1 MNIGIDLG
9 GSHIALGVVNSEG
22 KILKKYD
29 NEIKEKER
37 ENIKKFIETFIIEK
51 YNECKIEYNI
61 EKIGIAI
68 PGTVN
73 NGEIIRAINLGLE
86 NYKIAEKLMES
97 IDVPIILKN
106 DGKCAAIA
114 ENKFGCIKN
123 IQNALFLTLGTGIGG
138 AVIYNGKLLE
148 AQNVPGYE
156 LGHMIIEKNG
166 RQCKCGNK
174 GCFEQYASM
183 RALKNEFRE
192 KMNISK
198 ETSGRE
204 VMRQIIEN
212 TENTKIKKIV
222 DEFINNL
229 SIGIANLINIFEPE
243 AIGIGG
249 SFAYYE
255 DTFVPKLKQK
265 LINEN
270 LLFNK
275 RDAIIINTAELGND
289 AGIIGA
295 SLL

>member
-9 GSHIALGVVNSEG
+9 GSHIALGVVNEKG
-22 KILKKYD
+22 KIIKKYD

-37 ENIKKFIETFIIEK
+37 ENIKHFIEEFIIEK
-51 YNECKIEYNI
+51 YNECKKEYSI

-73 NGEIIRAINLGLE
+73 NGEIIKAINLGVE
-86 NYKIAEKLMES
+86 NYKVVEKLREH

-106 DGKCAAIA
+106 DAKCAAIA
-114 ENKFGCIKN
+114 ENQYGCIKN
-123 IQNALFLTLGTGIGG
+123 ISNAVFLTLGTGIGG

-148 AQNVPGYE
+148 AKNVPGYE

-166 RQCKCGNK
+166 KQCKCGNK

-183 RALKNEFRE
+183 RALKNKIRE
-192 KMNISK
+192 KINIST
-198 ETSGRE
+198 ETRGRE
-204 VMRQIIEN
+204 IMKQIVEN
-212 TENTKIKKIV
+212 TDNKEISEVV
-222 DEFINNL
+222 DEFISNL

-249 SFAYYE
+249 SFAYYK
-255 DTFVPKLKQK
+255 DIFLPKLKLK
-265 LINEN
+265 LQNEK

-275 RDAIIINTAELGND
+275 RDEIIISTAELGND

>member
-22 KILKKYD
+22 KILKKYN

-37 ENIKKFIETFIIEK
+37 KNIKKFIETFIIEK